1 MRIEWTERAER
12 GYASIIEYLDTEWG
26 EQAVKG
32 FIAQSRYTFDL
43 LPSFPH
49 LFPTIE
55 DRPELR
61 RGPITRRTILTYR
74 VRYEEGSIQLINIHS
89 TYQDSPAPEDY

>member
-12 GYASIIEYLDTEWG
+12 GYAS
-26 EQAVKG
+26 
-32 FIAQSRYTFDL
+32 
-43 LPSFPH
+43 
-49 LFPTIE
+49 TIE

-74 VRYEEGSIQLINIHS
+74 VRYEEEVIELINIHS
-89 TYQDSPAPEDY
+89 TYQDPPDPEDH